1 MVWQLMVMR
10 MPMVEALDGSSR
22 IIRNIIANKKHR
34 EELREIKTRL
44 DLLEGA
50 NKFEIHAESE
60 N

>member
-34 EELREIKTRL
+34 EELREIKTGL
-44 DLLEGA
+44 NHLEDA
-50 NKFEIHAESE
+50 NTFDICAESE